1 MHNSKKISTTKMK
14 KFISA
19 FVLVFTT
26 LLGCFIISACSEN
39 VDDLVIKL
47 TEAVKSNDNKK
58 AQKYAEKACN
68 MGSDFGCY
76 HAGGQH
82 EIKHDYKKAIFYF
95 EKACNM
101 KTMQWS
107 GRACTEAGAIY
118 LRGLDVAER
127 DTAKAEDYF
136 EKGCTLN
143 HGYGCYSA
151 AAKYI
156 LGKTAPVDEAK
167 FREYLQ
173 KACNLGEELGC
184 ILSDL

>member
-1 MHNSKKISTTKMK
+1 
-14 KFISA
+14 
-19 FVLVFTT
+19 
-26 LLGCFIISACSEN
+26 
-39 VDDLVIKL
+39 
-47 TEAVKSNDNKK
+47 
-58 AQKYAEKACN
+58 
-68 MGSDFGCY
+68 
-76 HAGGQH
+76 
-82 EIKHDYKKAIFYF
+82 
-95 EKACNM
+95 
-101 KTMQWS
+101 MQWS

-156 LGKTAPVDEAK
+156 LGQTAPVDEAK

>member
-1 MHNSKKISTTKMK
+1 MK

-19 FVLVFTT
+19 FVFAFTT

-143 HGYGCYSA
+143 SLCSTKG
-151 AAKYI
+151 
-156 LGKTAPVDEAK
+156 TAFFESIK
-167 FREYLQ
+167 CL
-173 KACNLGEELGC
+173 K
-184 ILSDL
+184 